1 MQMEDKTL
9 IRISLSNDN
18 KIRVKIDLSGIE
30 EDEEA
35 LRFIHSILDEL
46 RENLLE
52 QISTIKHVEEDN
64 EE

>member
-1 MQMEDKTL
+1 MEDKTL